1 MLNEVIEGLNVKK
14 DGVYVDA
21 TVGGAGHSLEIA
33 KRLDGGKLYF
43 IDKDEDALKV
53 ARERLSGYNVEL
65 IHGDFKEVIPTLPKV
80 M

>member
-33 KRLDGGKLYF
+33 KRLDGGKLYC

-53 ARERLSGYNVEL
+53 ARERLSGYNVE
-65 IHGDFKEVIPTLPKV
+65 
-80 M
+80 